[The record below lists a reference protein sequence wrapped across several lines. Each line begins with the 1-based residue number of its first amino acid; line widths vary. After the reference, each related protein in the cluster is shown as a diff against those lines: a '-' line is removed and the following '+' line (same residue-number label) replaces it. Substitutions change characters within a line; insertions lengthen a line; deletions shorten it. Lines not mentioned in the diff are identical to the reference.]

1 MADPVTL
8 AEARIHLRLPTS
20 IDTDEQDEITRIIS
34 VATEYAESYTNR
46 LWTTGSRSEFFDAFP
61 VSSDRS
67 KLGLYLPSAKG
78 GITITSV
85 TYYDT
90 DYVQQTLASNLYRLV
105 GAQDRAYL
113 FPAFGELWPTD
124 LANEAKHIEITYSID
139 GSVSVPA
146 SVKQAILLL
155 VGALYE
161 YREDGVIDNAGLA
174 LVKAPKGAEDLL
186 NPYRIRIA

>member
-34 VATEYAESYTNR
+34 AATEYAENYTNR
-46 LWTTGSRSEFFDAFP
+46 LWTTGNRTEYFDVFP
-61 VSSDRS
+61 ISTDRTR
-67 KLGLYLPSAKG
+67 LGLYLPSAKG
-78 GITITSV
+78 GITISSV
-85 TYYDT
+85 TYYD
-90 DYVQQTLASNLYRLV
+90 DNYQQQTLASNLYRVV
-105 GAQDRAYL
+105 GATDRAYL
-113 FPAFGELWPTD
+113 FPAMGEVWPTD
-124 LANEAKHIEITYSID
+124 LSNEPKHIAVTYAID
-139 GSVSVPA
+139 GTVSVPQ

-174 LVKAPKGAEDLL
+174 LVKAPKAAEDLL
-186 NPYRIRIA
+186 NPYRIRLA

>member
-8 AEARIHLRLPTS
+8 AEARLHLRLPTN
-20 IDTDEQDEITRIIS
+20 IDADEQAEITRIIS

-46 LWTTGSRSEFFDAFP
+46 LWTTGSRTEYFDAFP

-67 KLGLYLPSAKG
+67 RLGIYLPSAKG

-85 TYYDT
+85 TYYDN
-90 DYVQQTLASNLYRLV
+90 DFVQQTLASNLYRLV

-113 FPAFGELWPTD
+113 FPAFGELWPTEV
-124 LANEAKHIEITYSID
+124 ANEPKHIEVSYTID

-146 SVKQAILLL
+146 SVKQAVLLL

>member
-34 VATEYAESYTNR
+34 AATEYAENYTNR
-46 LWTTGSRSEFFDAFP
+46 LWTTGNRTEYFDAFP
-61 VSSDRS
+61 ISTDRTR
-67 KLGLYLPSAKG
+67 LGLYLPSAKG
-78 GITITSV
+78 GITISSV
-85 TYYDT
+85 TYYD
-90 DYVQQTLASNLYRLV
+90 DNYQQQTLASNLYRVV
-105 GAQDRAYL
+105 GATDRAYL
-113 FPAFGELWPTD
+113 FPAMGEVWPTD
-124 LANEAKHIEITYSID
+124 LSNEPKHIAVTYAID
-139 GSVSVPA
+139 GTVSVPQ

-174 LVKAPKGAEDLL
+174 LVKAPKAAEDLL
-186 NPYRIRIA
+186 NPYRIRLA